1 MKALIFAAGL
11 GTRLRPLTDI
21 TPKALL
27 KVDGKPML
35 EYQILKLK
43 EAGFTTIAITVS
55 HLAEQIVEFL
65 KENDNFGLDIRISDE
80 TDLLRDTGGGIR
92 HVSNPLY
99 GLNADQ
105 WDDSKLNEE
114 PFLLHNVD
122 IFSNLDLRK
131 FYEENRSDKVISTL
145 LVSDRVTNR
154 YLLFDDDSR
163 LVGWT
168 NIETGEV
175 KSPFGKINPDDY
187 RKLAF
192 DGIHLISPKI
202 FPLMA
207 SWPEKFP
214 IFDFYLSIAAE
225 HIVRGV
231 VVENLKI
238 VDIGKKETL
247 ENFNINNYI
256 IG

>member
-43 EAGFTTIAITVS
+43 EAGFTTIAINVS

-168 NIETGEV
+168 NIQTGEV

-214 IFDFYLSIAAE
+214 IFDFYLSIASE
-225 HIVRGV
+225 HIVKGV

>member
-27 KVDGKPML
+27 KVADKPML
-35 EYQILKLK
+35 EHQILKLK
-43 EAGFTTIAITVS
+43 SAGFTTIAINVS
-55 HLAEQIVEFL
+55 HLAEQIIDFL
-65 KENDNFGLDIRISDE
+65 EENNNFGLDIRISDE
-80 TDLLRDTGGGIR
+80 RDLLRDTGGGIR
-92 HVSNPLY
+92 HVSKALY
-99 GLNADQ
+99 GLNPDQ
-105 WDDSKLNEE
+105 WSDSNQNEE

-122 IFSNLDLRK
+122 IFSNLNLRK
-131 FYEENRSDKVISTL
+131 FYEENNSNDVVASL
-145 LVSDRVTNR
+145 LVSDRITNR
-154 YLLFDDDSR
+154 YLLFDDNSR

-168 NIETGEV
+168 NIQTGEV
-175 KSPFGKINPDDY
+175 KSPFGTINPDNY

-225 HIVRGV
+225 HIVKGV
-231 VVENLKI
+231 VVDGLKI

-247 ENFNINNYI
+247 ENFEINNYI
-256 IG
+256 IR